1 MVYILSQEDYI
12 QVLDI
17 ISPLIEWLKEK
28 TVYIFATKN
37 PSNIRRQLDSIIYSA
52 NRLEIEELIVLK
64 NFFARQFGSSYI
76 AKAENNSNNLVVY
89 DLINKLKNKTISES
103 VLIMRLKQLCKKKKL
118 ILNFLVIVLLI
129 LLKL

>member
-1 MVYILSQEDYI
+1 MEYILNQEDYL

-37 PSNIRRQLDSIIYSA
+37 PSNIRRQLDSIIYAA

-76 AKAENNSNNLVVY
+76 AKAENNSNNLVDY
-89 DLINKLKNKTISES
+89 DLIDKLKNKIISES
-103 VLIMRLKQLCKKKKL
+103 FLIMRLKQLCKKKKL
-118 ILNFLVIVLLI
+118 ILNSLVIVLLI